1 MACIHEFNSVGKVE
15 LSGCLGTDVPSGV
28 ERQKT
33 CERLGQNPQTLTIK
47 QQTKDV
53 FNFTVLDNII

>member
-1 MACIHEFNSVGKVE
+1 MIGESSGVGKVE
-15 LSGCLGTDVPSGV
+15 FSGCLGTDVPSGV

-33 CERLGQNPQTLTIK
+33 CGILGQNPETLTIK
-47 QQTKDV
+47 QQAKDV